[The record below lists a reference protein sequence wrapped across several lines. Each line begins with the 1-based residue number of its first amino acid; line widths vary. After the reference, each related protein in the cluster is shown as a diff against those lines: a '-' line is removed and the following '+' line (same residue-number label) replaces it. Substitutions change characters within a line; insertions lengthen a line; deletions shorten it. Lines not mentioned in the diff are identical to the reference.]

1 MNHIDVALAMEAAIV
16 SRKRLLCAG
25 LIAVAVAVGVG
36 GCGDKEK
43 KAGQALA
50 SVNGEEITV
59 LQLNEELQRSGVQA
73 AQQEAAS
80 KQLLEALIDRQLL
93 QNEAAKVK
101 LDRDPKVVQ
110 AIERAKAF
118 IIAQAYMQQRV
129 ANIAKPT
136 AAEVEEYFKQHPKF
150 FEHRKQFDMKELIV
164 DTKDLD
170 DTAKAA
176 VDAVKTLDEVAVW
189 FDAHKIKYVRS
200 QLLRASSDLEQ
211 ELSSKLQALPKGELF
226 MINEG
231 SRSVL
236 VSIVEIKDAPVTLAI
251 AASKI
256 EQFLMNKKNKDASDA
271 ELKRL
276 RTVAKIEYLN
286 QNAPSADKA
295 PQAASASALAPAS
308 APVSVMPVAVAP
320 AAAAPATSAA
330 AAVANA
336 ANERGVA
343 GLK

>member
-1 MNHIDVALAMEAAIV
+1 MNHFDVALAIKAAIV
-16 SRKRLLCAG
+16 SRKSLLCAG
-25 LIAVAVAVGVG
+25 LIAVAVGVG

-80 KQLLEALIDRQLL
+80 KQLLDALIDRQLL
-93 QNEAAKVK
+93 QNEAVKVK

-118 IIAQAYMQQRV
+118 IIAQAYMQQRLG
-129 ANIAKPT
+129 NIAKPT
-136 AAEVEEYFKQHPKF
+136 EAEVEAYFKQHPEF
-150 FEHRKQFDMKELIV
+150 FEHRKQFEMKELIV

-170 DTAKAA
+170 NTAKAA
-176 VDAVKTLDEVAVW
+176 VNAVKTLDEVAAW

-276 RTVAKIEYLN
+276 RALAKIEYLN
-286 QNAPSADKA
+286 KA
-295 PQAASASALAPAS
+295 APAGK
-308 APVSVMPVAVAP
+308 ATAATPPTPTPAAAEVAP
-320 AAAAPATSAA
+320 ARARIAEPAAAST
-330 AAVANA
+330 AVDA

-343 GLK
+343 GMK